1 MKIVSMVICL
11 GIVGVVVKCNAWNCV
26 ADFECAATNALEHT
40 PTLVS
45 AEFRDKLTNY
55 IATTSNRESQIAARI
70 VLGERLLAKYNET
83 MNASLL
89 SEAVSAASNLC
100 ALTSVE
106 TNAWYCWQAKLL
118 LFACHAQNDEIT
130 LAYECASNAI
140 EEVGMSDVMTS
151 NIVSAALLRRNQTE
165 DLSIRQSIVLS
176 KALSAAMLKKIGEA
190 TSLAS
195 LLPVKYQDMIIRVLN
210 SD

>member
-1 MKIVSMVICL
+1 MSILKISH
-11 GIVGVVVKCNAWNCV
+11 W
-26 ADFECAATNALEHT
+26 
-40 PTLVS
+40 
-45 AEFRDKLTNY
+45 EF
-55 IATTSNRESQIAARI
+55 TSR
-70 VLGERLLAKYNET
+70 V
-83 MNASLL
+83 
-89 SEAVSAASNLC
+89 
-100 ALTSVE
+100 
-106 TNAWYCWQAKLL
+106 
-118 LFACHAQNDEIT
+118 T